1 MSKQNQFLL
10 YTAPD
15 GAVKVDVFFNEE
27 TVWLTQKGLAEL
39 FGVKVPAINKHL
51 KNIFESGELTRE
63 ATVSKMEIVR
73 SEGQR
78 DVAREVEFYNLDTI
92 IAVGYRVNSYQ
103 ATQFRIWAT
112 KTLREFI
119 IKGFVLDDER
129 LKQGMKVFGKDY
141 FDELLERIREIRASE
156 RRFYQKITDIYALS
170 IDYQADAPMTQ
181 EFFATVQN
189 KLHWAITGQTAA
201 ELIYSA
207 ADAAKI
213 HMGLATWKHA
223 PDGKILKS
231 DVFVAKNYLNE
242 AHVKE
247 LNRIVSAYLD
257 LADNRAQR
265 GTLMKM
271 ADWVHFLHSFLALSN
286 YPILTDKGKV
296 SALQAKLKAETEYQ
310 VYRQR
315 QDAEYLSDFD
325 KEIKRLE
332 GKKE

>member
-1 MSKQNQFLL
+1 M
-10 YTAPD
+10 
-15 GAVKVDVFFNEE
+15 DVFFKDE
-27 TVWLTQKGLAEL
+27 TLWLTQKALAEL
-39 FGVKVPAINKHL
+39 FGVKVPGINKQL
-51 KNIFESGELTRE
+51 KNIFESGELSRE

-78 DVAREVEFYNLDTI
+78 DVAREVEFYNLDAI

-129 LKQGMKVFGKDY
+129 LKQGKKFFGKDY

-170 IDYQADAPMTQ
+170 SDYRGDAPMTQ

-207 ADAAKI
+207 ADATKLT
-213 HMGLATWKHA
+213 MGLATWKHA

-231 DVFVAKNYLNE
+231 DVSW
-242 AHVKE
+242 
-247 LNRIVSAYLD
+247 R
-257 LADNRAQR
+257 R
-265 GTLMKM
+265 T
-271 ADWVHFLHSFLALSN
+271 
-286 YPILTDKGKV
+286 T
-296 SALQAKLKAETEYQ
+296 
-310 VYRQR
+310 
-315 QDAEYLSDFD
+315 
-325 KEIKRLE
+325 
-332 GKKE
+332 